1 MAGTGDERRGARPY
15 NRRMPPFNAFIY
27 DLSLAVSERRGMAAR
42 RRDLLASARGRV
54 LELGAGTGLNLSHYP
69 DDVDLVVS
77 EPDPAMRA
85 RLERRAAGR
94 ATVVA
99 AGAEELPFADASF
112 DTVVST
118 LVLCTVADPEQA
130 LAEVRRVLAPGG
142 RLLLIEHV
150 RATEP
155 RLERRQDRFAG
166 VWHAV
171 AMGCRC
177 NQPTVELLE
186 GAGLSV
192 ERLAPSRWRA
202 MPSIVGPLIVG
213 AAS

>member
-1 MAGTGDERRGARPY
+1 MAGNGDERHRAGSY
-15 NRRMPPFNAFIY
+15 NPAMPLTAFIY

-54 LELGAGTGLNLSHYP
+54 LELGAGTGLNLRHYP
-69 DDVDLVVS
+69 DGVDLVVS
-77 EPDPAMRA
+77 EPDPAMRG
-85 RLERRAAGR
+85 RLQRRAAGR
-94 ATVVA
+94 ATVVD
-99 AGAEELPFADASF
+99 AGAEALPFADGSF

-118 LVLCTVADPEQA
+118 LVLCTVGDPDAA
-130 LAEVRRVLAPGG
+130 LREIRRVLAPDG

-150 RATEP
+150 RASAP
-155 RLERRQDRFAG
+155 RLARRQDRLAG

-186 GAGLSV
+186 RAGL
-192 ERLAPSRWRA
+192 RLDELAHDRWRG
-202 MPSIVGPLIVG
+202 MPGIVRPLVVG
-213 AAS
+213 VAS